1 MVCKKVLTIVA
12 VLCLISGSL
21 FAQNN
26 GKSLPDGSYYT
37 CTMDPKIHNDAPGSC
52 PICGMDLVKVKPK
65 KSKPKP
71 KPVAT
76 PKKSSEPTPPP
87 IDKPMPAHEHHAPA
101 QMPKDSAAAPVPE
114 KPEPEI
120 SAPEPP
126 KTENPAD
133 KIMEIAAP
141 RTVMGETARPAPPM
155 RPAVR
160 SSQAQARP
168 ASAAWQ
174 GPPAPPPATPAIP
187 GHTQALEPPSRW
199 SAR

>member
-76 PKKSSEPTPPP
+76 PKKSSPHRRPSTNRCPRMNTTHPLRCR
-87 IDKPMPAHEHHAPA
+87 
-101 QMPKDSAAAPVPE
+101 
-114 KPEPEI
+114 
-120 SAPEPP
+120 
-126 KTENPAD
+126 
-133 KIMEIAAP
+133 
-141 RTVMGETARPAPPM
+141 RTVLPRQFRKNPNLKLARPN
-155 RPAVR
+155 RPKLKTR
-160 SSQAQARP
+160 Q
-168 ASAAWQ
+168 
-174 GPPAPPPATPAIP
+174 IK
-187 GHTQALEPPSRW
+187 
-199 SAR
+199 